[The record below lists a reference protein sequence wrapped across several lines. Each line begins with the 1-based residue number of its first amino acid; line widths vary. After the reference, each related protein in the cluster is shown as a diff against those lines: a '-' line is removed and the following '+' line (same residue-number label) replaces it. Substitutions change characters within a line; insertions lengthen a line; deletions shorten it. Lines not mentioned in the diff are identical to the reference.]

1 MRKYRIERILEPD
14 RVTPKTD
21 QYSIDR
27 IGRVVELDFPF
38 IQAIVGKQGAV
49 IHYLY
54 DKDGDDLSFR
64 AMATTLVTS
73 LNWNIDK
80 SFIVMRTENSI
91 YEFREVEDS

>member
-1 MRKYRIERILEPD
+1 MRKYRIERILELD

-27 IGRVVELDFPF
+27 IGRVVELDFPY
-38 IQAIVGKQGAV
+38 IQKIVGKQGAV
-49 IHYLY
+49 IRYLY

-64 AMATTLVTS
+64 AMGTTLVTS

-80 SFIVMRTENSI
+80 SFIVMTTENSI
-91 YEFREVEDS
+91 YEFREVEDN